1 MKANYGYRVLTAKW
15 IDSSREESRVVLDI
29 TGVDNIGLIN
39 NLTHVISEE
48 MGINMDS
55 INVSSK
61 AGMFNGEVAVIIK
74 NKDQL
79 KELMDK
85 IREMESIK
93 NVSVK

>member
-1 MKANYGYRVLTAKW
+1 
-15 IDSSREESRVVLDI
+15 
-29 TGVDNIGLIN
+29 
-39 NLTHVISEE
+39 
-48 MGINMDS
+48 
-55 INVSSK
+55 
-61 AGMFNGEVAVIIK
+61 MFNGKVAVIIK